1 MWLNNLI
8 TQAVAFVFTIIL
20 ISITGN
26 YVDKFKGSLTL
37 CSSVFSGSMVSAMKY
52 VCSKY
57 QLHQAQLAFAIL
69 ILFTQLLFIALYLYL
84 RHFLKPSMV
93 GPSYPMPSQQQYQPN
108 SVPQYIMP
116 SNYGPTDQ
124 TASNLVSSGND
135 NQTPLKE
142 IQCQH
147 CSAVVYLPMPKGTY
161 VHTTTNRNLTT
172 TEQF

>member
-26 YVDKFKGSLTL
+26 YVDKFKVFPTL
-37 CSSVFSGSMVSAMKY
+37 CSGVFSDILGSATKY
-52 VCSKY
+52 ACSKY

-69 ILFTQLLFIALYLYL
+69 ILFTQLLFIALYLCL
-84 RHFLKPSMV
+84 RRVLKPSMV
-93 GPSYPMPSQQQYQPN
+93 EPSYPMPPQQQYQPN
-108 SVPQYIMP
+108 FVPQYVMP

-124 TASNLVSSGND
+124 TAPNLVSSGND

-147 CSAVVYLPMPKGTY
+147 CSAVIYLPMPKGTY

-172 TEQF
+172 NEQF